1 MRRGWFWSK
10 AIHWVRNATWCRTQD
25 SCFTGQV
32 SACNVFTQQILKTVK
47 VRGVV
52 CSYLGKLLVGERQRK
67 LMYTSSEKSLDRFT
81 LEKHQLELVQSL

>member
-1 MRRGWFWSK
+1 MG
-10 AIHWVRNATWCRTQD
+10 RTQD

-52 CSYLGKLLVGERQRK
+52 CSYLGKL
-67 LMYTSSEKSLDRFT
+67 MYTSSEKSLDRFT
-81 LEKHQLELVQSL
+81 LEKRQLELIQSL